1 MLTGFFFTLR
11 QAGVPV
17 ALNEWLQL
25 MAALQAGVA
34 ETSVDA
40 FHSLARTVLVKD
52 ERYYDRYD
60 LAFGKYFQGVENL
73 FAAIDPYAVAGGL
86 ADAPRGVDAVPG
98 RARGD

>member
-60 LAFGKYFQGVENL
+60 LAFGKYFQGWKTCSL
-73 FAAIDPYAVAGGL
+73 LSTPPGCRRTGSRVAQN
-86 ADAPRGVDAVPG
+86 
-98 RARGD
+98 